1 MELFF
6 VMVWSRD
13 LFLLVKEFSFIVIII
28 LLYILNKF
36 FVVYW
41 VCIVWVG
48 FFIMISI
55 ISFDEVV
62 WEFLNFVVLKKLRIL
77 FEFDFLNDLFVDF
90 IVVKVDSIV
99 FFDEYVVR
107 LKCWVGVLE
116 YVIVVIKVLLGLMV
130 RCLVM

>member
-1 MELFF
+1 MDRRRFL
-6 VMVWSRD
+6 
-13 LFLLVKEFSFIVIII
+13 LLLVKEFSLIVIIV

-36 FVVYW
+36 CVVY
-41 VCIVWVG
+41 VVSVWLVG

-107 LKCWVGVLE
+107 MKC
-116 YVIVVIKVLLGLMV
+116 
-130 RCLVM
+130 

>member
-1 MELFF
+1 
-6 VMVWSRD
+6 
-13 LFLLVKEFSFIVIII
+13 
-28 LLYILNKF
+28 
-36 FVVYW
+36 
-41 VCIVWVG
+41 
-48 FFIMISI
+48 MISI

-107 LKCWVGVLE
+107 LKC
-116 YVIVVIKVLLGLMV
+116 
-130 RCLVM
+130 

>member
-1 MELFF
+1 MDRRRFL
-6 VMVWSRD
+6 
-13 LFLLVKEFSFIVIII
+13 LLLVKEFSFIVIIV
-28 LLYILNKF
+28 LLYVLNKF
-36 FVVYW
+36 CVVY
-41 VCIVWVG
+41 VVSVWLVG

>member
-1 MELFF
+1 MDRRRFL
-6 VMVWSRD
+6 
-13 LFLLVKEFSFIVIII
+13 LLLVKEFSFIVIIV
-28 LLYILNKF
+28 LLYVLNKF
-36 FVVYW
+36 CVVY
-41 VCIVWVG
+41 VVSVWLVG

-107 LKCWVGVLE
+107 MKCWVGVLE

>member
-1 MELFF
+1 M
-6 VMVWSRD
+6 
-13 LFLLVKEFSFIVIII
+13 LVKEFSFIVIIV
-28 LLYILNKF
+28 LLYVVNKF
-36 FVVYW
+36 CVVY
-41 VCIVWVG
+41 VVSVWLVG

-107 LKCWVGVLE
+107 MKC
-116 YVIVVIKVLLGLMV
+116 
-130 RCLVM
+130 

>member
-1 MELFF
+1 M
-6 VMVWSRD
+6 
-13 LFLLVKEFSFIVIII
+13 LVKEFSFIVIIV
-28 LLYILNKF
+28 LLYVLNKF
-36 FVVYW
+36 CVVY
-41 VCIVWVG
+41 VVSVWLVG

-107 LKCWVGVLE
+107 LKC
-116 YVIVVIKVLLGLMV
+116 
-130 RCLVM
+130 

>member
-1 MELFF
+1 
-6 VMVWSRD
+6 
-13 LFLLVKEFSFIVIII
+13 
-28 LLYILNKF
+28 
-36 FVVYW
+36 
-41 VCIVWVG
+41 
-48 FFIMISI
+48 MI
-55 ISFDEVV
+55 
-62 WEFLNFVVLKKLRIL
+62 KKLRIL

>member
-13 LFLLVKEFSFIVIII
+13 LLLLVKEFSFIVIII

>member
-1 MELFF
+1 
-6 VMVWSRD
+6 MVRRRF
-13 LFLLVKEFSFIVIII
+13 LLLLVKEFSFIVIIV
-28 LLYILNKF
+28 LLYVVNKF
-36 FVVYW
+36 CVVY
-41 VCIVWVG
+41 VVSVWLVG

-107 LKCWVGVLE
+107 LKC
-116 YVIVVIKVLLGLMV
+116 
-130 RCLVM
+130 

>member
-1 MELFF
+1 M
-6 VMVWSRD
+6 
-13 LFLLVKEFSFIVIII
+13 LVKEFSFIVIIV
-28 LLYILNKF
+28 LLYVVNKF
-36 FVVYW
+36 CVVY
-41 VCIVWVG
+41 VVSVWLVG
-48 FFIMISI
+48 FFIMISK

-107 LKCWVGVLE
+107 MKC
-116 YVIVVIKVLLGLMV
+116 
-130 RCLVM
+130 

>member
-1 MELFF
+1 MDRRRFL
-6 VMVWSRD
+6 
-13 LFLLVKEFSFIVIII
+13 LLLVKEFSLIVIIV

-36 FVVYW
+36 CVVY
-41 VCIVWVG
+41 VVSVWLVG

-107 LKCWVGVLE
+107 LKC
-116 YVIVVIKVLLGLMV
+116 
-130 RCLVM
+130 

>member
-1 MELFF
+1 MDRRRFL
-6 VMVWSRD
+6 
-13 LFLLVKEFSFIVIII
+13 LLLVKEFSFIVIIV

-36 FVVYW
+36 CVVY
-41 VCIVWVG
+41 VVSVWLVG

-107 LKCWVGVLE
+107 LKC
-116 YVIVVIKVLLGLMV
+116 
-130 RCLVM
+130 

>member
-1 MELFF
+1 MDRRRFL
-6 VMVWSRD
+6 
-13 LFLLVKEFSFIVIII
+13 LLLVKEFSFIVIIV
-28 LLYILNKF
+28 LLYVVNKF
-36 FVVYW
+36 CVVY
-41 VCIVWVG
+41 VVSVWLVG

-107 LKCWVGVLE
+107 LKC
-116 YVIVVIKVLLGLMV
+116 
-130 RCLVM
+130 

>member
-1 MELFF
+1 M
-6 VMVWSRD
+6 
-13 LFLLVKEFSFIVIII
+13 LVKEFSFIVIIV
-28 LLYILNKF
+28 LLYVVNKF
-36 FVVYW
+36 CVVY
-41 VCIVWVG
+41 VVSVWLVG

-107 LKCWVGVLE
+107 LKC
-116 YVIVVIKVLLGLMV
+116 
-130 RCLVM
+130 

>member
-1 MELFF
+1 MDRRRFL
-6 VMVWSRD
+6 
-13 LFLLVKEFSFIVIII
+13 LLLVKEFSLIVIIV

-36 FVVYW
+36 CVVY
-41 VCIVWVG
+41 VVSVWLVG

>member
-1 MELFF
+1 ML
-6 VMVWSRD
+6 
-13 LFLLVKEFSFIVIII
+13 LLLVKEFSFIVIIV
-28 LLYILNKF
+28 LLYVVNKF
-36 FVVYW
+36 CVVY
-41 VCIVWVG
+41 VVSVWLVG

-107 LKCWVGVLE
+107 LKC
-116 YVIVVIKVLLGLMV
+116 
-130 RCLVM
+130 

>member
-1 MELFF
+1 MDRRRFL
-6 VMVWSRD
+6 
-13 LFLLVKEFSFIVIII
+13 LLLVKEFSFIVIIV
-28 LLYILNKF
+28 LLYVLNKF
-36 FVVYW
+36 CVVY
-41 VCIVWVG
+41 VVSVWLVG

-107 LKCWVGVLE
+107 MKC
-116 YVIVVIKVLLGLMV
+116 
-130 RCLVM
+130 